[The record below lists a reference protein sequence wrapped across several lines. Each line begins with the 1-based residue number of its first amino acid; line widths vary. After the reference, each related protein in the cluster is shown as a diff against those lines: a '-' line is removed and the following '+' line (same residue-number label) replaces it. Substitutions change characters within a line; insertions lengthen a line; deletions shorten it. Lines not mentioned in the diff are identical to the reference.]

1 MKEIPKELNIV
12 LTKDKFE
19 VNKEITLTRKSY
31 IHQGQGE
38 LKHIK
43 WCEYQ
48 LPSDI
53 GEYIEELRSY
63 DNIALSFFR
72 ITPECKESAETNLIK
87 TGVTEPNCPLPHIDL
102 KSGNIHPSQEYVEQ
116 YDEKTISQ
124 LVLCKGLGPKISTS
138 HGVCA
143 DELDQKYN
151 LYPNLYP
158 NNSKK
163 FYVHKA
169 SYYPLISE
177 EEELK
182 KDKRY
187 LFLSFVWEK
196 LKEKNIV
203 IIS

>member
-1 MKEIPKELNIV
+1 MKEIPKELKIR
-12 LTKDKFE
+12 LTKDEFK
-19 VNKEITLTRKSY
+19 VDKEITLTRKSY

-53 GEYIEELRSY
+53 GEYIEELRPY

-102 KSGNIHPSQEYVEQ
+102 KSGNIHPSQEYVKQ
-116 YDEKTISQ
+116 YDEDTISQ
-124 LVLCKGLGPKISTS
+124 LVLCNGLGPKISTRN
-138 HGVCA
+138 GVGA
-143 DELDQKYN
+143 DNFDSED
-151 LYPNLYP
+151 NLYP
-158 NNSKK
+158 NNSNVL
-163 FYVHKA
+163 YVHKA

-177 EEELK
+177 EKGLKKDMRYVFLSLVWEELK
-182 KDKRY
+182 KE
-187 LFLSFVWEK
+187 S
-196 LKEKNIV
+196 IV
-203 IIS
+203 INP

>member
-138 HGVCA
+138 TGVGA
-143 DELDQKYN
+143 DNFASED
-151 LYPNLYP
+151 NLYP

-163 FYVHKA
+163 LYVYKA
-169 SYYPLISE
+169 SYYPLIRE
-177 EEELK
+177 EERIK
-182 KDKRY
+182 GDIRY
-187 LFLSFVWEK
+187 LFLSLVWEK
-196 LKEKNIV
+196 LKEENIV
-203 IIS
+203 INP